1 MRTTNWKKLVTL
13 LLMCVALVMPSITV
27 YADTASIVVGGEK
40 IHAIE
45 SGVDNTI
52 NLQVKNKGTGTTGT
66 IFTEAVVSPTDPV
79 RVQIKSGANISSLG
93 QNAVA
98 DLTLVVK
105 VTGEVK
111 ESTYPVTL
119 NFTYNGYSTQDTIY
133 LEMKDF
139 TKEAQFGLTNMQMT
153 PSSLSTGESGVL
165 SGSIQNQSTYTM
177 HDVNISLENLETTG
191 ISLASGFSN
200 QYISEIVGGTSQ
212 NFNFQLATSTDMATG
227 NYPVTI
233 LLTYKNQYGTVTE
246 KTQQYYI
253 NVGGVSGQTSEVL
266 IQNMVEPSGTYDVN
280 ENFTITFDLYND
292 GSVSAKDIIVTASPI
307 DASAVVP
314 KSNSMKT
321 ISELSVGESY
331 PISFTFA
338 GTAAANTQNH
348 AIEFAVEYTSGGSKV
363 HTTRQFAGVNVY
375 NPDSDDTTESKPR
388 IIVQEYHADPISV
401 MAGEEFD
408 LSMVLWN
415 ASSEKD
421 VKNIKMY
428 FSLAEETS
436 SESETSGNVFI
447 PVNSSNTFYFD
458 EIPSRGTVD
467 KSMRLYVV
475 PEAQPKT
482 YTLTVNFEYED
493 ASGNEYT
500 ATELLGI
507 NVKQSTEIQMD
518 DFAIPDMVEMYMPV
532 NVSFGYYNTGRV
544 TLNNVM
550 VRVEGDVECDSKN
563 TYIGNMET
571 GDSEYYDVMFTPMTA
586 GEVPVSI
593 VISYED
599 ATGEVYEER
608 RDFNMNVMEPYMPEM
623 DDMEMMPE
631 EPPVDMKKMAIS
643 ISLLAV
649 GLLALFVFIKKQK
662 GNMEDA
668 HAYAY
673 DDEEDEE
680 DEEDDEEGMSL

>member
-1 MRTTNWKKLVTL
+1 MRTIKWKKLTTL
-13 LLMCVALVMPSITV
+13 LLLCIAMILPSVT
-27 YADTASIVVGGEK
+27 AFAETASIVVSGER
-40 IHAIE
+40 IYEIE
-45 SGVDNTI
+45 SGVDNLI
-52 NLQVKNKGTGTTGT
+52 KMQIKNKGESSSGN
-66 IFTEAVVSPTDPV
+66 IYVDVLTEPTDPF
-79 RVQIKSGANISSLG
+79 RVQIKSGSNIGSLG
-93 QNAVA
+93 RNGIA
-98 DLTLVVK
+98 DLTMVAK
-105 VTGEVK
+105 ITGEIT
-111 ESTYPVTL
+111 EATYPVTL
-119 NFTYNGYSTQDTIY
+119 NFTYDGTTTQDTIY
-133 LEMKDF
+133 FEMKDF
-139 TKEAQFGLTNMQMT
+139 TKEAQFGLTNMTMT
-153 PSSLSTGESGVL
+153 PESLSTGEAGVL
-165 SGSIQNQSTYTM
+165 SGAIQNQSGHTM
-177 HDVNISLENLETTG
+177 YDVRVSLENLDTNG
-191 ISLASGFSN
+191 ISLANGFN
-200 QYISEIVGGTSQ
+200 HQYIAEIGAGTQKEFS
-212 NFNFQLATSTDMATG
+212 FPLVASADMSAG
-227 NYPVTI
+227 NYPVEI
-233 LLTYKNQYGTVTE
+233 LLSYENEYGKLTE
-246 KTQQYYI
+246 KTQNYYI
-253 NVGGVSGQTSEVL
+253 NVGGVAGQTSEIL

-280 ENFTITFDLYND
+280 ENFTVTFNLYND
-292 GSVSAKDIIVTASPI
+292 GAVSAKDIIVSALPM
-307 DASAVVP
+307 DASAIVP

-321 ISELSVGESY
+321 IAELGVGESY

-363 HTTRQFAGVNVY
+363 HTTRQYAGVNVY
-375 NPDSDDTTESKPR
+375 NPDSDDATESKPR

-408 LSMVLWN
+408 LFMTLWN

-421 VKNIKMY
+421 VQNIKMY

-518 DFAIPDMVEMYMPV
+518 DFSIPDMVEMYMPV
-532 NVSFGYYNTGRV
+532 SVSFGYYNTGKV

-550 VRVEGDVECDSKN
+550 VRVEGDVECDSKS
-563 TYIGNMET
+563 TYIGNMEV
-571 GDSEYYDVMFTPMTA
+571 GDSEYYDVMFTPMMA
-586 GEVPVSI
+586 GDVPVAI

-608 RDFNMNVMEPYMPEM
+608 REFDMMVMEPYYPEM
-623 DDMEMMPE
+623 DDMDMMPE
-631 EPPVDMKKMAIS
+631 EAPTDMKKVGIS
-643 ISLLAV
+643 IGLLAV
-649 GLLALFVFIKKQK
+649 GLLGLFVFIKKQK
-662 GNMEDA
+662 GDTA
-668 HAYAY
+668 DSHGYAY
-673 DDEEDEE
+673 EDEDDEED
-680 DEEDDEEGMSL
+680 DEDEEGMSL